1 MIQCGDTLMTI
12 AEYLSSQRALITP
25 SLKNLILKQPQ
36 PTVVFEFDVTKFLLD
51 FLMAGKFYR
60 GSLVFLGY
68 DLFAPKKSFAL
79 AKNHPDVNALL
90 QTALTVELTHSA
102 FLIHDDVMDQDKL
115 RRGKKSLYC
124 LVQDY
129 AQQQHIVQAQH
140 FGISVAMCLG
150 DLLLF
155 WASEQLA
162 LAGRYTDNIAQLTQF
177 YCQEMSLTVWG
188 QIEDVYLANLD
199 LDTSLD
205 SILNVYTLKTAHYT
219 LINPLLLGAMIA
231 SVDHNQLEDLKKL
244 ALSLGIIFQIKDD
257 ELNLLG
263 QAEKIGKP
271 AGSDIKENKKTIY
284 RQLLLDSASPTDK
297 IYLLKLFNGRTQL
310 TEKQFQQFK
319 QLLSKYKIQEKVEKF
334 CQQYEAQL
342 QLSMNQL
349 KLDREAQNLLTE
361 FIQLMLKRSH

>member
-1 MIQCGDTLMTI
+1 MTI
-12 AEYLSSQRALITP
+12 TEYFSSTSAIIKPALE
-25 SLKNLILKQPQ
+25 SLIVKQPQ
-36 PTVVFEFDVTKFLLD
+36 PALAFDYNLKSFLLKFLT
-51 FLMAGKFYR
+51 AGKFYR
-60 GSLVFLGY
+60 GGLVFLGY
-68 DLFAPKKSFAL
+68 DLFAQKKSYEL
-79 AKNHPDVNALL
+79 TKDHPDLKTLL
-90 QTALTVELTHSA
+90 QVAVAVELTHSA
-102 FLIHDDVMDQDKL
+102 FLVHDDVMDQDEL
-115 RRGKKSLYC
+115 RRGQKSFHC
-124 LVQDY
+124 LMRDY
-129 AQQQHIVQAQH
+129 AQQQKMIQAEQ
-140 FGISVAMCLG
+140 FGISLAICLG

-155 WASEQLA
+155 WATEQLA
-162 LAGRYTDNIAQLTQF
+162 LISLDYKKTQQLTQF

-231 SVDHNQLEDLKKL
+231 GVNHHQLEDLKKL

-263 QAEKIGKP
+263 EAEKIGKP
-271 AGSDIKENKKTIY
+271 AGSDIKENKKTLY

-297 IYLLKLFNGRTQL
+297 IYLLKLFNGRAQL

-319 QLLSKYKIQEKVEKF
+319 QLLSKYKIQAKVEKF
-334 CQQYEAQL
+334 CQHYEAQL

-349 KLDREAQNLLTE
+349 KLDQEARNLLTE